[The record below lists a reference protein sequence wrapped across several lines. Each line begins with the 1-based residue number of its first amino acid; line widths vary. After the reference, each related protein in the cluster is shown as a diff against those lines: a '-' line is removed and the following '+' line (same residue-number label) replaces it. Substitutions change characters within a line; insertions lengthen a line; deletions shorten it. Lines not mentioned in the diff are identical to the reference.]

1 MSRPLIAAVA
11 LLLTGQTPSPEPLP
25 TPSPPA
31 QISAQSLPPIA
42 ESTWQFTDQGTV
54 YLVGKQSGKV
64 TIIRGGLP
72 APDEKPVPPP
82 PIPPG
87 PAPLGGVKWFSVVVD
102 PNSPEQAAWR
112 TDTQLRREVLSRG
125 IQFRTYL
132 ATEADIDQ
140 LGFQSVVGSTGT
152 PTVILQDA
160 QGKMLKVMRPQ
171 NLSDIVDLV
180 EAIK

>member
-1 MSRPLIAAVA
+1 MSRPLITA
-11 LLLTGQTPSPEPLP
+11 LAILFTGQTPSPA
-25 TPSPPA
+25 PSPPGPPA
-31 QISAQSLPPIA
+31 EITAQSLPPIA
-42 ESTWQFTDQGTV
+42 EPSWQFADQGNV
-54 YLVGKQSGKV
+54 YLVGKTTGKV
-64 TIIRGGLP
+64 LVIRGGQP
-72 APDEKPVPPP
+72 APDDRPLPPP
-82 PIPPG
+82 PIPPDTQ
-87 PAPLGGVKWFSVVVD
+87 PISGVKWFSVIVD
-102 PNSPEQAAWR
+102 PNRPEQAAWR

-171 NLSDIVDLV
+171 SLTDIVDLV
-180 EAIK
+180 ESIK